1 MVEEIKTEQKT
12 EEAKPEHSYK
22 IMGLLGKKLG
32 MSSVFDQSG
41 RLVPVTI
48 IETGPCV
55 VLGVKNY
62 PGKKSILLGFSDID
76 KKRLNKP
83 QAGLFEKLKVTPKK
97 FIQEI
102 MIDKDADFNVGQE
115 LRVDI
120 LKNGDFVDVI
130 GRSIGKGFQGG
141 MKRWGWH
148 GGPQTHG
155 SMSHRRIGAISS
167 GSNPGRTIKGH
178 HFPGHMGARRVTV
191 KNLEVVSVDLE
202 NNLLALEGAVPGHK
216 NSLVVVKKAKK
227 QKK

>member
-1 MVEEIKTEQKT
+1 
-12 EEAKPEHSYK
+12 
-22 IMGLLGKKLG
+22 MGLLGKKLG
-32 MSSVFDQSG
+32 MNSVFDQSG

-62 PGKKSILLGFSDID
+62 HGKKSIVLGFSDID
-76 KKRLNKP
+76 KKRLKKP
-83 QAGLFEKLKVTPKK
+83 RAGLFEKLKVSPKK

-102 MIDKDADFNVGQE
+102 LVDKDAEFNVGQE

-120 LKNGDFVDVI
+120 LKNGDYVDI
-130 GRSIGKGFQGG
+130 TGRSIGKGFQGG
-141 MKRWGWH
+141 MKRWNWH

-155 SMSHRRIGAISS
+155 SMSHRRIGALSS
-167 GSNPGRTIKGH
+167 GSSPGRVFKGH
-178 HFPGHMGARRVTV
+178 HLPGHMGDKRVTV
-191 KNLEVVSVDLE
+191 KNLEVVNVDLE